1 MKKIAYILLLLYLC
15 AYAEPIKV
23 LVSVLPQKQMLE
35 SIGREY
41 VEVEVLVP
49 PSKSPEIYEPNIQ
62 QMKHIQ
68 NAEVFFGVGMPLES
82 TWLKKFRSIN
92 PKLKYYNLAESHAHT
107 LDSNSL
113 SHSQDS
119 KHSSTHAH
127 NPHIWLSLKES
138 QAQVAFIAKILSTLQ
153 PTHKDFFNAQSAQL
167 TKELEQIYI
176 QAQNLFT
183 KYTTKSFLVY
193 HPAFGDFARDFDLE
207 ELSIEKD
214 GKEAKGRDLSQLITH
229 IKQRQIQAIF
239 IQPQYSKSRVQ
250 SLANELKLEIL
261 TLNPLKSQW
270 LNSFALY
277 ACQIALSLDEND
289 PKLQE
294 CLEKHFS
301 KERSK

>member
-15 AYAEPIKV
+15 GYAEPIKV

-92 PKLKYYNLAESHAHT
+92 PKLKYYNLAESHAHA
-107 LDSNSL
+107 LD

-119 KHSSTHAH
+119 KHSNTHAH

-153 PTHKDFFNAQSAQL
+153 PTHKDFFTTQSTQL

-183 KYTTKSFLVY
+183 KYATKSFLVY

-214 GKEAKGRDLSQLITH
+214 GKEAKGRDLSQLITQ
-229 IKQRQIQAIF
+229 IKQRQIKALF

>member
-1 MKKIAYILLLLYLC
+1 MKKIAYILLLLCLC
-15 AYAEPIKV
+15 VYAEPIKA

-35 SIGREY
+35 SIGKEY

-82 TWLKKFRSIN
+82 TWLKKFHSIN

-107 LDSNSL
+107 LDSKSR
-113 SHSQDS
+113 DS

-127 NPHIWLSLKES
+127 NPHIWLSLKDS

-183 KYTTKSFLVY
+183 KHTTKSFLVY

-214 GKEAKGRDLSQLITH
+214 GKEAKGRDLSQLITQ
-229 IKQRQIQAIF
+229 IKQRQIKALF
-239 IQPQYSKSRVQ
+239 IQPQYSKSRIQ

-261 TLNPLKSQW
+261 TLDPLKSQW

-294 CLEKHFS
+294 CLKKHFS

>member
-15 AYAEPIKV
+15 GYAEPIKV

-35 SIGREY
+35 SIGKEY

-92 PKLKYYNLAESHAHT
+92 PKLRYYNLAESHAHA
-107 LDSNSL
+107 LD

-119 KHSSTHAH
+119 KHSNTHAH

-153 PTHKDFFNAQSAQL
+153 PTHKDFFTTQSTQL

-183 KYTTKSFLVY
+183 KYATKSFLVY

-214 GKEAKGRDLSQLITH
+214 GKEAKGRDLSQLITQ
-229 IKQRQIQAIF
+229 IKQRQIKALF

>member
-1 MKKIAYILLLLYLC
+1 MKKIACILLLLYLC
-15 AYAEPIKV
+15 GYAEPIKV

-82 TWLKKFRSIN
+82 TWLKKFHSIN
-92 PKLKYYNLAESHAHT
+92 PKLKYYNLAESHAHA
-107 LDSNSL
+107 LD

-153 PTHKDFFNAQSAQL
+153 PTHKDFFTTQSTQL

-183 KYTTKSFLVY
+183 KYAAKSFLVY

-229 IKQRQIQAIF
+229 IKQRQIKALF

>member
-1 MKKIAYILLLLYLC
+1 
-15 AYAEPIKV
+15 
-23 LVSVLPQKQMLE
+23 
-35 SIGREY
+35 
-41 VEVEVLVP
+41 
-49 PSKSPEIYEPNIQ
+49 
-62 QMKHIQ
+62 
-68 NAEVFFGVGMPLES
+68 MPLES
-82 TWLKKFRSIN
+82 TWLKKFHSIN
-92 PKLKYYNLAESHAHT
+92 PKLKYYNLSESHAHT
-107 LDSNSL
+107 LDSSSL

-119 KHSSTHAH
+119 KHSSTHTH

-138 QAQVAFIAKILSTLQ
+138 QAQIAFIAKILSTLQ
-153 PTHKDFFNAQSAQL
+153 PTHKDFFTTQSTQL

-176 QAQNLFT
+176 QAQNLFA
-183 KYTTKSFLVY
+183 KYATKSFLVY

-214 GKEAKGRDLSQLITH
+214 GKEAKGRDLRELIAQ
-229 IKQRQIQAIF
+229 IKQRQIKALF

-277 ACQIALSLDEND
+277 ACQIALSLDENN

-301 KERSK
+301 KERNK

>member
-15 AYAEPIKV
+15 GYAEPIKV

-92 PKLKYYNLAESHAHT
+92 PKLRYYNLAESHAHA
-107 LDSNSL
+107 LD

-119 KHSSTHAH
+119 KHSNTHAH

-153 PTHKDFFNAQSAQL
+153 PTHKDFFTTQSTQL

-183 KYTTKSFLVY
+183 KYATKSFLVY

-214 GKEAKGRDLSQLITH
+214 GKEAKGRDLSQLITQ
-229 IKQRQIQAIF
+229 IKQRQIKALF